1 MSKTFR
7 QLFEEVQDP
16 WGKLAI
22 QNMEEQHPELLDT
35 ATPTGKH
42 TAQSSL
48 SQAFVFNQ
56 TPQGHAFWSRLTY
69 LNDYNEQLR
78 EDLNP

>member
-7 QLFEEVQDP
+7 QLFEEVKEP

-22 QNMEEQHPELLDT
+22 QNMENQNLSPLDV
-35 ATPTGKH
+35 TPTGKQ
-42 TAQSSL
+42 TAKSAL
-48 SQAFVFNQ
+48 SQAFTFLK
-56 TPQGHAFWSRLTY
+56 TPQGHAFWFRLSF

>member
-7 QLFEEVQDP
+7 QLFEEVKEP

-22 QNMEEQHPELLDT
+22 DNMENQNLAPLDV
-35 ATPTGKH
+35 TPTGEQ
-42 TAQSSL
+42 TAKSAL

-56 TPQGHAFWSRLTY
+56 TPQGHAFWSRLSY
-69 LNDYNEQLR
+69 FNDYNEQLR